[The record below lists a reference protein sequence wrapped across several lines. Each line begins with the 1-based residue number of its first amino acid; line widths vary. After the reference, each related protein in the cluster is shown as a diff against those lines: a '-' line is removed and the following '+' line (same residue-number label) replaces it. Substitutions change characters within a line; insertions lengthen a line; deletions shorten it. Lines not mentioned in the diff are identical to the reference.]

1 MKWARTHEL
10 PPRVDGQ
17 EQNIA
22 HGRER
27 VPNPRLVRPV
37 EQIPR
42 FVVYRHGFLQVAA
55 SFQELKTTRQPI
67 IGHHGM
73 GMVIRHCSIP
83 PLLER
88 NKRRRRIS
96 LVTLLGRPFSR
107 REPPF
112 VMTLLLLLFGK
123 ERGVVRHVLRAQ
135 SLLTRFLNYADRI
148 VNGQ

>member
-1 MKWARTHEL
+1 MKWTRTHEL

-17 EQNIA
+17 EQNVA
-22 HGRER
+22 HGREC
-27 VPNPRLVRPV
+27 VPNSRLVRPV

-42 FVVYRHGFLQVAA
+42 FVVNRHGFLKVAA
-55 SFQELKTTRQPI
+55 PLQELKTTRQPL
-67 IGHHGM
+67 IGHHGV
-73 GMVIRHCSIP
+73 GMVIRHGGIP

-88 NKRRRRIS
+88 NKRNSRIS
-96 LVTLLGRPFSR
+96 RVTLRGRSLSR

-123 ERGVVRHVLRAQ
+123 DGGVVRHVLRAQ

-148 VNGQ
+148 VNGR